1 MYDEYG
7 LIFTFVFPFA
17 PTLTLRAYARRAAT
31 PPIDDR
37 AVAVAVAVAVAAR
50 AVVAVTIAVDANAR
64 HRARAAST
72 APVDDSRARAGAS
85 AARRT
90 TRDVVARADASARRA
105 TAASMTRP
113 SLQTRSRRR
122 RRRRRRRPAT
132 ARAMAHVALALV
144 ALVALA
150 RATTRDEGEAL
161 RRAEDARAA
170 ERRGRTTAERALRE
184 ARLELE
190 RCRRAMDAR
199 GGATRARASTSHEMT
214 AMGTF
219 ASAFDRRLG
228 TPRQPSLVPLARG
241 RVELDARVPASAL
254 EGLDE
259 FTHCWLVYVF
269 HENTDLGAGAEKNG
283 KVGAADGP
291 KSTLRGKIRVPR
303 LNGEKRGCLATRTP
317 HRPCPIGLSLVRIVR
332 VNGKSLDV
340 AGADLVHG
348 TPVLDVKPYVP
359 YSDCVVDARAP
370 EWVGNDLADGD
381 GPLTVDEVK
390 LTDAGEAA
398 LRAAWERRRK
408 DSLYESADE
417 FVAFVTQALGRDIR
431 SYHQR
436 LGDVAPDT
444 DWRVSL
450 DGVIVV
456 YRQSAKRVVVVGAEN

>member
-1 MYDEYG
+1 M
-7 LIFTFVFPFA
+7 
-17 PTLTLRAYARRAAT
+17 
-31 PPIDDR
+31 
-37 AVAVAVAVAVAAR
+37 
-50 AVVAVTIAVDANAR
+50 
-64 HRARAAST
+64 
-72 APVDDSRARAGAS
+72 
-85 AARRT
+85 
-90 TRDVVARADASARRA
+90 
-105 TAASMTRP
+105 
-113 SLQTRSRRR
+113 
-122 RRRRRRRPAT
+122 
-132 ARAMAHVALALV
+132 
-144 ALVALA
+144 
-150 RATTRDEGEAL
+150 
-161 RRAEDARAA
+161 
-170 ERRGRTTAERALRE
+170 
-184 ARLELE
+184 
-190 RCRRAMDAR
+190 
-199 GGATRARASTSHEMT
+199 
-214 AMGTF
+214 
-219 ASAFDRRLG
+219 
-228 TPRQPSLVPLARG
+228 
-241 RVELDARVPASAL
+241 
-254 EGLDE
+254 
-259 FTHCWLVYVF
+259 
-269 HENTDLGAGAEKNG
+269 
-283 KVGAADGP
+283 
-291 KSTLRGKIRVPR
+291 
-303 LNGEKRGCLATRTP
+303 
-317 HRPCPIGLSLVRIVR
+317 RIVR